1 MVFDFKIVT
10 FVLHEGKL
18 TDLLPLQKI
27 IGTVLA
33 LQRFVMSVRFD
44 EIRGLLSPLLAVWL
58 RLRDIEL

>member
-33 LQRFVMSVRFD
+33 LQRFVMSV
-44 EIRGLLSPLLAVWL
+44 
-58 RLRDIEL
+58 